1 MKTIYIQTS
10 PYFEKLGV
18 KEDGR
23 VVKLIGSEKNSSS
36 IIGNIYRAK
45 ITKVVKSISGYF
57 VDIGTDEEVFMRM
70 NKNKSYSPGE
80 YLYVQGVTDV
90 DKEKRARV
98 TDDISIGGKYSVFLP
113 GKDKIKFS
121 NKIKDEDLKKSIRD
135 SLKSFGIEDSVLVR
149 TEAKDANIELITK
162 ELEELKKEF
171 TDLCSSINI
180 SKVGIIR
187 RTDEIRDY
195 LIKNINLEDDVLI
208 TNEKRYYE
216 LVRDLMRKTKVFNYD
231 NIILEEY
238 DIFGAEG
245 LTQEIE
251 SCRRGSFYLS
261 NGSNLLFEKTAAMWT
276 VDINSASNMRGSM
289 ETTAYNSNIGVVDEI
304 VHRIKLLGLKGII
317 AIDFISMKNKKNIS
331 SLENIMKKKLYKED
345 HNRIE
350 LTEINSLGVMMMARQ
365 NREKTFDDM
374 FLKEQKATGEGYR
387 VYKEAYTEDLKYH
400 EKK

>member
-18 KEDGR
+18 KKDDK
-23 VVKLIGSEKNSSS
+23 VVELIGIEKDNPS
-36 IIGNIYRAK
+36 IIGNIYRGK
-45 ITKVVKSISGYF
+45 INKVVKSISGYF
-57 VDIGTDEEVFMRM
+57 VDIGKDKEVFLRM

-113 GKDKIKFS
+113 GKDEIKFS
-121 NKIKDEDLKKSIRD
+121 NKIKDEALKNSIRD

-149 TEAKDANIELITK
+149 TDAKDANIELITK
-162 ELEELKKEF
+162 EVEELKKEF
-171 TDLCSSINI
+171 TDLCSSIRK
-180 SKVGIIR
+180 SKVGIVR
-187 RTDEIRDY
+187 QVDEIRDY
-195 LIKNINLEDDVLI
+195 LIKNLNLEDDILI
-208 TNEKRYYE
+208 TNEKKYYE
-216 LVRDLMRKTKVFNYD
+216 LVRHLMRKNKFYNYD
-231 NIILEEY
+231 NIRLEEY
-238 DIFGAEG
+238 DIFGAQG

-251 SCRRGSFYLS
+251 SCRRGSFCLS
-261 NGSNLLFEKTAAMWT
+261 NGSNILFEKTAAMWT
-276 VDINSASNMRGSM
+276 IDINSSSNMKGSI

-304 VHRIKLLGLKGII
+304 VHRINLLGVKGLI

-331 SLENIMKKKLYKED
+331 SLENIMKKKLDKED

-350 LTEINSLGVMMMARQ
+350 LTEINSLGVMMIARQ

-374 FLKEQKATGEGYR
+374 FLKEQKVIGEGYR
-387 VYKEAYTEDLKYH
+387 AFKEAYIKDLKYH